1 MLKKLCRKIIII
13 NMSMVGAVL
22 LAIFSGICFNAW
34 KGSLDAAESALAIS
48 LEAISGPREI
58 PSIGSDRFSRFRGSD
73 EPSADR
79 AGKTPHPSMT
89 ATVAAVLDSEN
100 KISELWEN
108 GATMSEE
115 LLTRAVELSSSRE
128 ERSGILF
135 SCGLIYMKGETP
147 HGSSVAFADLSAA
160 ASPLFKTAAAA
171 GILCIASLGVMLFL
185 SAALSRLAVRPVSEA
200 WEAQKRFVAEA
211 SHELKTPLTV
221 ILANNSILA
230 SHPDE
235 TVASQRK
242 WIESTGEESF
252 RMKSLIE
259 RLLTLARSDAG
270 YFTAEIRETD
280 LAPVVQEQ
288 VLSFEPAAYE
298 KNMTISCRTE
308 NIRLATDPVQLSRIL
323 QIYLD
328 NAVKYGARG
337 TEISVEL
344 AYVSGAAV
352 LSVKNFGETIPSGEL
367 SRVFDR
373 FYRADKSRTADG
385 FGLGLSIAKSIA
397 GELGVRL
404 SAESSEENGTVFRAV
419 VKPPS
424 KKRPKR
430 TRG

>member
-1 MLKKLCRKIIII
+1 MPT
-13 NMSMVGAVL
+13 
-22 LAIFSGICFNAW
+22 FP
-34 KGSLDAAESALAIS
+34 
-48 LEAISGPREI
+48 PRL
-58 PSIGSDRFSRFRGSD
+58 P
-73 EPSADR
+73 P
-79 AGKTPHPSMT
+79 P
-89 ATVAAVLDSEN
+89 
-100 KISELWEN
+100 
-108 GATMSEE
+108 
-115 LLTRAVELSSSRE
+115 
-128 ERSGILF
+128 
-135 SCGLIYMKGETP
+135 
-147 HGSSVAFADLSAA
+147 
-160 ASPLFKTAAAA
+160 FKTAAAA

-373 FYRADKSRTADG
+373 FYRADKSRTAEG

-419 VKPPS
+419 MKPPS